1 MSKCSHIEIRTNG
14 NNISQVTIDGKP
26 IEGLM
31 SVEFTHNE
39 YEIPILRLGLLGLD
53 VTISMDGRPEI
64 EAQLG

>member
-1 MSKCSHIEIRTNG
+1 MSKCPHIEIRTNG
-14 NNISQVTIDGKP
+14 IISQVTIDGKP

-64 EAQLG
+64 EGQF